1 MQLYH
6 KYDQL
11 EGVFSKAELVDMA
24 RRAGLTCR
32 KNASISTSV
41 GILEKFIGDL
51 HDVQVACEQPL
62 RCLPKGRIGEGPA
75 LRSSRT
81 MGATPARGQQV
92 GFGKC

>member
-11 EGVFSKAELVDMA
+11 EGVFSKAELVDMV

-51 HDVQVACEQPL
+51 HDVQVACEH
-62 RCLPKGRIGEGPA
+62 GEAAEVWGGILA
-75 LRSSRT
+75 S
-81 MGATPARGQQV
+81 
-92 GFGKC
+92 K